1 MCESGPGRPKADGT
15 QDCECSIQLKT
26 TLKAGKIIHCTVTS
40 KGDKCYTY
48 IGYHYSSNN
57 GTLTNKNYRGKEIL
71 KFASIGGKTRIEF
84 KNSKGLPTSDRYVLI
99 NGIKYTFKYYW
110 GMYIYEGE
118 IFSEGKSYGIE
129 IIN

>member
-1 MCESGPGRPKADGT
+1 M
-15 QDCECSIQLKT
+15 
-26 TLKAGKIIHCTVTS
+26 
-40 KGDKCYTY
+40 
-48 IGYHYSSNN
+48 
-57 GTLTNKNYRGKEIL
+57 LTNKNYIGKEIL

-110 GMYIYEGE
+110 GMYIYKGE
-118 IFSEGKSYGIE
+118 IFSEGKSYDIE

>member
-1 MCESGPGRPKADGT
+1 MCESGSGRPKADGT

-26 TLKAGKIIHCTVTS
+26 TLKAGKIIHCDVTS

-57 GTLTNKNYRGKEIL
+57 GTLTNKNYRGKEIS

-84 KNSKGLPTSDRYVLI
+84 KNSKGLPRGDIVVKI
-99 NGIKYTFKYYW
+99 NGVKYIFKD
-110 GMYIYEGE
+110 MYGRYRYDGVIFVEGNTY
-118 IFSEGKSYGIE
+118 KIE
-129 IIN
+129 ILN